1 MRTFSGTDT
10 GRRRD
15 MNQDYMYISETPV
28 GNLPN
33 LFILADGMGGHNAGD
48 YASRYTVEVIVNEVR
63 TSSEVSPVA
72 VLRKAIVQAN
82 QAVMEKARTDIDLE
96 GMGTTVVVATMQNRE
111 LCVANVGDSRLYILG
126 NSMEQITRDHSYVQE
141 MVRRGEISPE
151 VARIHPDR
159 NIITRAVGGGRGIE
173 VDFFEVELKDG
184 DRILMCSDGLT
195 DMLEDDE
202 IFEIINENQDIGEAM
217 QELIDTANEYGG
229 NDNITVILT
238 EPFSGEVKAC

>member
-48 YASRYTVEVIVNEVR
+48 YASRYTVEVIVNAVR
-63 TSSEVSPVA
+63 NSSEHSPA
-72 VLRKAIVQAN
+72 VVIRRAIAEAN

-96 GMGTTVVVATMQNRE
+96 GMGTTVVVATVQDRE
-111 LCVANVGDSRLYILG
+111 LCVANVGDSRLYVLG
-126 NSMEQITRDHSYVQE
+126 TDMEQITKDHSYVQE

-159 NIITRAVGGGRGIE
+159 NIITRAVGGGREVE

-195 DMLEDDE
+195 DMLEDEE
-202 IFEIINENQDIGEAM
+202 IFEIVNENQDIGAAM

-238 EPFSGEVKAC
+238 EPFSGEVKIC

>member
-48 YASRYTVEVIVNEVR
+48 YASRYTVEVIVNAVR

-72 VLRKAIVQAN
+72 VIRKAIVQAN

-159 NIITRAVGGGRGIE
+159 NIITRAVGGGREIE